1 MGRRFSFYVMFHL
14 AEFPKMNAIASGSAE
29 TAAKLL
35 STSGTQS
42 LWMFNIYKMIH
53 FIGVLFFFFLSMQMP
68 VPQDLFYIVGIC
80 LTTLKKQN

>member
-35 STSGTQS
+35 STSGAQS
-42 LWMFNIYKMIH
+42 LWNVQH
-53 FIGVLFFFFLSMQMP
+53 L
-68 VPQDLFYIVGIC
+68 
-80 LTTLKKQN
+80 